1 VVEIKAS
8 IQKGAYVAALKRL
21 VEINHPLLSVL
32 FPRMKS
38 LEDVSSPSDNDLSLD
53 EVEQLKHFI
62 GREKTSMFIQAS
74 VLLVVS
80 TVVLIAGVVGLMLFI
95 SFGVKALTLSI
106 VPCGASIIA
115 LPVFGLSG
123 WQLHNLFRHERYGL
137 F

>member
-8 IQKGAYVAALKRL
+8 IQKGAYIFALKRL
-21 VEINHPLLSVL
+21 VEINHPLVTVL

-38 LEDVSSPSDNDLSLD
+38 LEVVSSPSDNDLSSD
-53 EVEQLKHFI
+53 EIEQLKHFI
-62 GREKTSMFIQAS
+62 NGEKTSILIQAS
-74 VLLVVS
+74 VLLAVS

-95 SFGVKALTLSI
+95 SFGVKALTLTF
-106 VPCGASIIA
+106 VPCCASIIA
-115 LPVFGLSG
+115 VPVFGMSC